1 MLNITAR
8 LAVRLEN
15 LPDFQFDWNDTTP
28 QRSRQSLT
36 VADILPSE
44 EDALQLQQR
53 AVDFMM
59 RFLVK
64 ELHALA
70 GLKKHLPPKLM
81 LHPVHKSE
89 VVPMRVL
96 FKDEK
101 YIAET
106 IDILSQLME
115 DACLTGTCQ
124 VAIHNYLPPQFQTH

>member
-15 LPDFQFDWNDTTP
+15 LPDFEFDWNDTTP
-28 QRSRQSLT
+28 QRSRQSLG

-44 EDALQLQQR
+44 DDALQLQQR

-64 ELHALA
+64 ELRDLA
-70 GLKKHLPPKLM
+70 TLKKYLPPKLI
-81 LHPVHKSE
+81 LHPVRKSE
-89 VVPMRVL
+89 VVPMKVL

-101 YIAET
+101 YISET

-115 DACLTGTCQ
+115 DACLTGNCQ
-124 VAIHNYLPPQFQTH
+124 VAVI